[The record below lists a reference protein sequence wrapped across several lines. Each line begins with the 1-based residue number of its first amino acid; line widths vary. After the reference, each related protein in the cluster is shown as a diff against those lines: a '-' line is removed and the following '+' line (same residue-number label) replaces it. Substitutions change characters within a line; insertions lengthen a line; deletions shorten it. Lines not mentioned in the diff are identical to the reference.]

1 VCGMVRGK
9 WGVFIGEA
17 GKKYLHKTSV
27 LSVCDA
33 KEYQKTNGI
42 FFCLFP
48 TLLLDTTPSGLWS
61 MVSKRYTTPF
71 VSNCHVGGRA
81 SFEAILK
88 WR

>member
-1 VCGMVRGK
+1 MVRGK

-17 GKKYLHKTSV
+17 GEKYLHKTSV

-33 KEYQKTNGI
+33 KEYQKTNGDI
-42 FFCLFP
+42 CLFVSYSAP
-48 TLLLDTTPSGLWS
+48 RYHSLWS

-71 VSNCHVGGRA
+71 VSNCHVGGHA

-88 WR
+88 WT